1 MAKEK
6 KTQTQKTQYPKGTW
20 ASRNAPEFKLITRTG
35 INLAAGGAVFA
46 ATKFIGGV
54 DTDKAILAGSVTA
67 GTLEVVTLGEYVTDK
82 IKQKSDT
89 NMLTYAQKAMLEGIV
104 NEAEAAA
111 AE

>member
-20 ASRNAPEFKLITRTG
+20 SSRNAPEFKLITRTG
-35 INLAAGGAVFA
+35 VNLLTGGAVFA

-54 DTDKAILAGSVTA
+54 DTDKAVMAGAITA
-67 GTLEVVTLGEYVTDK
+67 GGLEVVTIGEYVSDK
-82 IKQKSDT
+82 VKQKSDM
-89 NMLTYAQKAMLEGIV
+89 NMLTYAQKAMLDGIV
-104 NEAEAAA
+104 SEAESAA